1 MKVDFRWPL
10 SGGVMQAINPMSFMT
25 SLISINPGRTTN
37 PELEQRIVNDVAS
50 YGRQI
55 GRISDALEVL
65 ISRIENPNPPPLTQ
79 DEKDALYC
87 FRLMLKEIRRF
98 KETQG

>member
-25 SLISINPGRTTN
+25 SLITINPGRTSN
-37 PELEQRIVNDVAS
+37 PDLEQRIVNEVAS

-55 GRISDALEVL
+55 GRMSDALEVL
-65 ISRIENPNPPPLTQ
+65 INRIEDPAPRALSQ

-87 FRLMLKEIRRF
+87 FRLTLKEIRRF
-98 KETQG
+98 RDLHQ